1 MKKTAYYIVLC
12 FVIIITG
19 CHSVFTSHPMGD
31 NPIKIAG
38 EKWNGTWI
46 NKDGSV
52 VVKVTD
58 PEKGY
63 LIAALIESKKNDLL
77 LQKYDIELR
86 GTNNFT
92 FINFKLKDEKGNI
105 RYVWGKIKKDDKTI
119 FIWSPNIDKFR
130 GLVNTKKLPGE
141 VKNKDVYLNTLKDEH
156 VKFIMSEK
164 NALLFDLDKPSVF
177 YRLSK

>member
-1 MKKTAYYIVLC
+1 MKKLTYYMVLC

-38 EKWNGTWI
+38 ENWNGTWI

-58 PEKGY
+58 PEKGH
-63 LIAALIESKKNDLL
+63 LIAALIESKKDDLIL
-77 LQKYDIELR
+77 KKYDIEIR

-92 FINFKLKDEKGNI
+92 FINFKMKDEKGTM
-105 RYVWGKIKKDDKTI
+105 RYVWGKINKDDKTI
-119 FIWSPNIDKFR
+119 VIWAPNIEMFR
-130 GLVNTKKLPGE
+130 ELVNAKKLPGE
-141 VKNKDVYLNTLKDEH
+141 IKNKDVYLETLKDEH
-156 VKFIMSEK
+156 LKFIMSEK
-164 NALLFDLDKPSVF
+164 NSLLFQLNKPAVF